1 MKKSRPRE
9 RASTLATSNRP
20 VEGWGK
26 LLADAAAV
34 VIGLLLTLEY
44 GD

>member
-1 MKKSRPRE
+1 
-9 RASTLATSNRP
+9 